1 MDWREVTEE
10 ERQLIK
16 SRMMPKEIRSLLF
29 TVIIDIILVIFVVYS
44 AKSDIELPDYAWD
57 GLSKIFAVTF
67 YIFALLILILTI
79 RSMIM
84 SVKIIQGV
92 SSVKMKVADC
102 VLEEVEKHFMG
113 RKVLTNVTIRTD
125 SGVRRSMSYTS
136 SFTAE
141 ISKGA
146 KGLLVN
152 LGSRKEKDWKLV
164 LT

>member
-10 ERQLIK
+10 ERQLIR

-44 AKSDIELPDYAWD
+44 AKSDIGLPDYAWD

-113 RKVLTNVTIRTD
+113 RKVLTNVTIITE

-152 LGSRKEKDWKLV
+152 LGSTKEKDWKLV

>member
-57 GLSKIFAVTF
+57 GLSKILAVTF

-113 RKVLTNVTIRTD
+113 RKVLTNVTIKTD
-125 SGVRRSMSYTS
+125 SGIRRSMSYST
-136 SFTAE
+136 SFTDE
-141 ISKGA
+141 INKGA
-146 KGLLVN
+146 NGLLVN
-152 LGSRKEKDWKLV
+152 LGSEREKDWKLV